1 MQILINAPNVDMPTA
16 LSEFIELRTKEV
28 LGHFEKHITRVE
40 IHLQDQNAHKGGND
54 IRCKVEVRP
63 RGLEPMAVEHTAEKE
78 ADAVRKALDK
88 MKSALD
94 RRLGRLSER

>member
-1 MQILINAPNVDMPTA
+1 MKIQINAPNVDVPEA
-16 LSEFIELRTKEV
+16 LSEFIESRTHEV
-28 LGHFEKHITRVE
+28 LGHFEKHLTRVE
-40 IHLQDQNAHKGGND
+40 IHLKDQNGDKGGVD
-54 IRCKVEVRP
+54 MHCTVEVRP
-63 RGLEPMAVEHTAEKE
+63 RGLDPMAVDHTAESE